1 MLDVRPL
8 SYVSPLTEQEIGPI
22 TPVIRLRNLA
32 DEDATVT
39 GLFRIYRDSTGLLEY
54 SSDLAVTPLAH
65 GTMADAAALTPFSPG
80 AVADDDYFVICELE
94 YHSIQT
100 GNVTRGTLGPFYFD
114 TKAPPMGPVPTGHH
128 TTHEAAG
135 MDEIDLA
142 GMSGLLA
149 DPQTPETHAGTHEDG
164 QADEVNVEGLHGE
177 LADDQPALAHD
188 IAGARHTSTATPAQ
202 LLQADANGLPVD
214 ATNTDADVAAAVGA
228 SHDRQHAITDTAD
241 HTSTATPAKL
251 LQADANGL
259 PVDATNTDADV
270 AAAVGASHAQNTDT
284 DLETVF
290 EATLEKVANKG
301 VAGGYC
307 GLPNPLNTLLPLRA
321 DGTPARPG
329 GCFLEAE
336 CMNPS
341 SAGAGFAVNA
351 NSSGTC
357 ASVAGPSNHPGIAR
371 FTSSTTA
378 NSGGSL
384 RTSYPEVGIL
394 LAGNETGDCVLRPQT
409 LSGTTIRYGFHD
421 QILWAAIVD
430 GVYIEMAPATGLITG
445 HTRSNSVESVTG
457 TSLQI
462 VTNTWYRWRI
472 VVNAN
477 ATRVDFYCLDEA
489 GAVLWTDN
497 LTTNIPTAAGREVGY
512 SANANNSGTT
522 AVALVDIDY
531 ASLEIARV
539 LVR

>member
-8 SYVSPLTEQEIGPI
+8 YYVSPLTEQEIGPI

-65 GTMADAAALTPFSPG
+65 GTSADIPALTPFSPG

-228 SHDRQHAITDTAD
+228 SHARQHAVDAAAD
-241 HTSTATPAKL
+241 HTSTATPGKMLKA
-251 LQADANGL
+251 AATTGL
-259 PVDATNTDADV
+259 PAEAANTDAEV
-270 AAAVGASHAQNTDT
+270 SAAVSASHSNANDPSANQKAALVGTGTPGDGDRYVNNSDARMTDART
-284 DLETVF
+284 PVAHNQSATTITAGTATGPIAVTGSYNSTLKVDTV
-290 EATLEKVANKG
+290 VANAVTVNWAEGNVHRIVLPSGATTVTMTNPTTGIRGCIIFVQPPSGAAGTIVLSPTVKT
-301 VAGGYC
+301 AGGL
-307 GLPNPLNTLLPLRA
+307 GITLSSANNAVDDVYLLY
-321 DGTPARPG
+321 DGT
-329 GCFLEAE
+329 
-336 CMNPS
+336 
-341 SAGAGFAVNA
+341 GAAYHA
-351 NSSGTC
+351 M
-357 ASVAGPSNHPGIAR
+357 AA
-371 FTSSTTA
+371 
-378 NSGGSL
+378 
-384 RTSYPEVGIL
+384 
-394 LAGNETGDCVLRPQT
+394 LA
-409 LSGTTIRYGFHD
+409 
-421 QILWAAIVD
+421 WA
-430 GVYIEMAPATGLITG
+430 
-445 HTRSNSVESVTG
+445 
-457 TSLQI
+457 
-462 VTNTWYRWRI
+462 
-472 VVNAN
+472 
-477 ATRVDFYCLDEA
+477 
-489 GAVLWTDN
+489 
-497 LTTNIPTAAGREVGY
+497 
-512 SANANNSGTT
+512 
-522 AVALVDIDY
+522 
-531 ASLEIARV
+531 
-539 LVR
+539 